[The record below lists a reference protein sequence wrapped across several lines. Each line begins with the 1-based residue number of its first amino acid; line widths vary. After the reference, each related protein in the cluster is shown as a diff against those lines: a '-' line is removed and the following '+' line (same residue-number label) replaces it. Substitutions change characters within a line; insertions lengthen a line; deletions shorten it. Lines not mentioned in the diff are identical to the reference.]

1 MAAPLTGRGDN
12 GGDVEELEIALLL
25 EGVRRRFGPD
35 FRDYRP
41 EVVRHR
47 VQALMARLALN
58 TVSALQERV
67 LHHEA
72 AAAALLRALSPPP
85 TALFDDPAHF
95 RALRAQLGPL
105 LRSCPA
111 PRLWLAECVCPE
123 QVYAV
128 AILLAE
134 EKLEQRTHIFATAAN
149 EELLQEAREGV
160 FPRERLPSYAENH
173 VQSGGRRPLA
183 DYIALRG
190 ERASFDAGL
199 VANVT
204 WCQYSLASN
213 ASFNEFQLIMC
224 RQALSD
230 YGPRLR
236 QRVLRLFDDSIAPL
250 GILGLDRGDE
260 LERLPFAGSYRQ
272 LAGRSDLYRRV
283 R

>member
-1 MAAPLTGRGDN
+1 MAAPLTGRGGD
-12 GGDVEELEIALLL
+12 GDVEELEVALLL
-25 EGVRRRFGPD
+25 EGVRRRFGQD
-35 FRDYRP
+35 FRDHRP
-41 EVVRHR
+41 EPVHRAVR
-47 VQALMARLALN
+47 ASMARYALN

-67 LHHEA
+67 LHDKA
-72 AAAALLRALSPPP
+72 AAAALLRALSPQP

-128 AILLAE
+128 AILLVE
-134 EKLEQRTHIFATAAN
+134 EKLEERTQIFATAAN
-149 EELLQEAREGV
+149 EALLQEAREGI
-160 FPRERLPSYAENH
+160 FSRERLSSYAENH
-173 VQSGGRRPLA
+173 MRSGGSRPFA
-183 DYIALRG
+183 DYVALCGGSAR
-190 ERASFDAGL
+190 FDAGL

-204 WCQYSLASN
+204 WCHYSLASN
-213 ASFNEFQLIMC
+213 ASFNEFQLILC
-224 RQALSD
+224 RQALPD

-260 LERLPFAGSYRQ
+260 LERLPFAGNYRQ

>member
-1 MAAPLTGRGDN
+1 MAAPLTGGGDN
-12 GGDVEELEIALLL
+12 GGSVEELEIALLL
-25 EGVRRRFGPD
+25 EGVRRRFGQD

-41 EVVRHR
+41 ESVHRGVR
-47 VQALMARLALN
+47 ALMAQYALH

-67 LHHEA
+67 LHDKA
-72 AAAALLRALSPPP
+72 AAAALLRALSPQP

-105 LRSCPA
+105 LRSSPV

-123 QVYAV
+123 QIYAV

-134 EKLEQRTHIFATAAN
+134 EKLEERTQIFATAAN
-149 EELLQEAREGV
+149 EVLLQEAREGV
-160 FPRERLPSYAENH
+160 FSRERLSSYAENH
-173 VQSGGRRPLA
+173 MRSGGSRPFA
-183 DYIALRG
+183 DYVALHGDSAR
-190 ERASFDAGL
+190 FDAGL

-272 LAGRSDLYRRV
+272 LAGRGDLYRRV